1 MSDNLHPF
9 LDLMAQRVV
18 IFDGAVGTN
27 LQERNLSLDDFWG
40 QEGCNEIL
48 VRSRPDVVRE
58 LHASFLEVGVDVLE
72 TNTFGASAVVL
83 AEYDLDAEDYA
94 LNKEAAELAR
104 AVAADFATPGHPRF
118 VAGSIGP
125 GTKLPSLGHIT
136 FKDLHAAYRRQ
147 VAGLIDGGADLLIIE
162 TCQDLLQTKTVL
174 IAVFDEFKAK
184 GVRLPVIAQVT
195 MENTGA
201 MLLGS
206 DMLTAITTLAPF
218 PIDVLGLNCAT
229 GPKAMGAHVRTLA
242 SSWERALSV
251 IPNAGLP
258 QNIDGQMVYD
268 LTPGELAH
276 DLHHFV
282 TDLGINIIGGC
293 CGTTPEHLKAVVD
306 KIGGLT
312 AGPRTPEREAAASS
326 LYGSAAYDVDPK
338 PLMIGERT
346 NANGSKKF
354 REFLLAGDMD
364 GMLSVAKA
372 QVQEQAHVLDVC
384 TAYVGRDEVK
394 DLGSYAFRLNT
405 DCTVPLMIDSTEAP
419 SIEAALQ
426 NIAGKSIINSINLED
441 GEDKART
448 VLALCRRYGA
458 AVVALTIDEDGMAKT
473 ADSKL
478 AVAQRL
484 YRLAVD
490 EYGLPPEDLFFD
502 ALTFT
507 LGSGEEEF
515 RRAAIETMDAIRRI
529 KTEFPRV
536 HTVLGLSNISFGLK
550 PIIRHRINSV
560 FLHHAIEAGLD
571 AAILHAGKI
580 IPLYKLPD
588 DERQLL
594 EDLIFDRRKAG
605 YDPLTAILEFY
616 QDVKAEKT
624 DASTLADLPIEE
636 RLKRRIID
644 GNRVGLEADLES
656 ALKTYPALEIVNTV
670 LLDGMKTVGELFGA
684 GEMQLP
690 FVLQSAETMKAS
702 VSYLEPHMEKLDN
715 VGKGKMIIATVKGD
729 VHDIGKNL
737 VDIILTNNGYRVI
750 NLGIKQPVDAIIAS
764 YEQEQADAIGMS
776 GLLVKSTIV
785 MKENLE
791 VLTERGLAPPVLLG
805 GAALTRR
812 YVEEDLR
819 DIYPAGQVYYAKDA
833 FEGLGLMDR
842 IVSGEAPVPDSKVPK
857 KSAAVKRPSIS
868 RGRKKI
874 EPVEPPT
881 PPFWGSRMVT
891 GIPLQSMIPYINRVA
906 LFRGQWGVKKKGRS
920 DGRYDRMVQETLE
933 PTLKKLVRQAQQ
945 EQLLQP
951 AVVYGY
957 FPCNSQGDDL
967 QVYANP
973 EDDAPL
979 LTMHFPRQA
988 EENGRNIADFFWPV
1002 DSGKRDVLAVH
1013 LVTVGPRATAE
1024 AQRLFDDDQYTE
1036 YLYFHGFAVETAEAL
1051 AEYWHKE
1058 IRREL
1063 GIDGDDGPDI
1073 PSLFRQK
1080 YRGSRFSFGYPA
1092 CPSLEDQAH
1101 IFTLLQPERIA
1112 VSLTEEWQL
1121 VPEQSTSAIIVHH
1134 PDAKYFSV

>member
-1 MSDNLHPF
+1 MSNSQHPF
-9 LDLMAQRVV
+9 LQLLAQRVV
-18 IFDGAVGTN
+18 IFDGAMGTN
-27 LQERNLSLDDFWG
+27 LQERDLSLDDFWG

-94 LNKEAAELAR
+94 LNKEAAALAKS
-104 AVAADFATPGHPRF
+104 VAADYTTPAHPRF

-125 GTKLPSLGHIT
+125 GTKLPSLGHIS
-136 FKDLHAAYRRQ
+136 FKDLHAVYRRQ
-147 VAGLIDGGADLLIIE
+147 VSGLIDGGADLLIIE
-162 TCQDLLQTKTVL
+162 TCQDLLQTKATL
-174 IAVFDEFKAK
+174 IAIFDEFKAK
-184 GVRLPVIAQVT
+184 GVRLPVIVQVT

-206 DMLTAITTLAPF
+206 DMLTAIITLSPF
-218 PIDVLGLNCAT
+218 PLDVLGLNCAT
-229 GPKAMGAHVRTLA
+229 GPKAMGAHVRTLS
-242 SSWERALSV
+242 SSWKRPISV

-268 LTPGELAH
+268 LTPNELAH

-282 TDLGINIIGGC
+282 TDLGVNIVGGC

-306 KIGGLT
+306 MIGGLT
-312 AGPRTPEREAAASS
+312 AQPRTTEREAAASS
-326 LYGSAAYDVDPK
+326 LYGVAAYDVDPK

-346 NANGSKKF
+346 NANGSKIFKKY
-354 REFLLAGDMD
+354 LLAGDMD

-372 QVQEQAHVLDVC
+372 QVQEQAHILDVC
-384 TAYVGRDEVK
+384 TAYVGRDEVQ
-394 DLGSYAFRLNT
+394 DLGRYAFRLNT
-405 DCTVPLMIDSTEAP
+405 DCTVPLMLDSTEAP
-419 SIEAALQ
+419 AIEAALQ
-426 NIAGKSIINSINLED
+426 NIAGKCIINSINLED
-441 GEDKART
+441 GEGKART

-473 ADSKL
+473 AESKL

-490 EYGLPPEDLFFD
+490 EFDLPPEDIFFD

-515 RRAAIETMDAIRRI
+515 RRAAIETMDAIRHI
-529 KTEFPRV
+529 KAKFPLV

-550 PIIRHRINSV
+550 PLIRHRINSV

-580 IPLYKLPD
+580 MPLYKIPD
-588 DERQLL
+588 EERHML
-594 EDLIFDRRKAG
+594 EDLIFDRRKPG

-616 QDVKAEKT
+616 EDVKAEKT
-624 DASTLADLPIEE
+624 DASALAELPVEE
-636 RLKRRIID
+636 RLERRIID
-644 GNRVGLEADLES
+644 GNRVGLEADLEL
-656 ALKTYPALEIVNTV
+656 ALKTHPALEIVNTI
-670 LLDGMKTVGELFGA
+670 LLNGMKTVGELFGA

-702 VSYLEPHMEKLDN
+702 VSFLEPHMEKSDN
-715 VGKGKMIIATVKGD
+715 AGKGKLIIATVKGD

-737 VDIILTNNGYRVI
+737 VDIILTNNGFQVV

-764 YEQEQADAIGMS
+764 YEREHADAIGMS

-791 VLTERGLAPPVLLG
+791 VLTERGLSPPVLLG

-812 YVEEDLR
+812 YVEQDLQN
-819 DIYPAGQVYYAKDA
+819 IYPHGRVYYAKDA
-833 FEGLGLMDR
+833 FEGLGIMNR
-842 IVSGEAPVPDSKVPK
+842 IVSGQAPVASVKVPR
-857 KSAAVKRPSIS
+857 KSTAVKRPSIS
-868 RGRKKI
+868 RRRKKI

-881 PPFWGSRMVT
+881 PPFWGSRVVT
-891 GIPLQSMIPYINRVA
+891 GIPLTAMIPFINRVA
-906 LFRGQWGVKKKGRS
+906 LFRGQWGVKKKGRL
-920 DGRYDRMVQETLE
+920 DERYDRMVQDTLE
-933 PTLKKLVRQAQQ
+933 PTLEKLVRRAQQ
-945 EQLLQP
+945 EQLVQP
-951 AVVYGY
+951 EVVYGY
-957 FPCNSQGDDL
+957 FACNSQGDDL
-967 QVYANP
+967 QVYAHP
-973 EDDAPL
+973 EDETPL

-1002 DSGKRDVLAVH
+1002 GSGKRDVLAVH
-1013 LVTVGPRATAE
+1013 LVTVGAKASVE
-1024 AQRLFDDDQYTE
+1024 AQRLFDADQYTE
-1036 YLYFHGFAVETAEAL
+1036 YLYFHGFAVETAEAI

-1080 YRGSRFSFGYPA
+1080 YRGSRYSFGYPA

-1101 IFTLLQPERIA
+1101 IFTLLQPERIG

-1134 PDAKYFSV
+1134 PAAKYFSV